1 MAGRSKISLQCWHIY
16 SILVPITL
24 ILHTGAYMLVA
35 SVQSSYMH
43 VYCMHGG
50 PERNDDDPNPFNP
63 VILTMYIVYR
73 NHMYL
78 CSKGK

>member
-1 MAGRSKISLQCWHIY
+1 
-16 SILVPITL
+16 
-24 ILHTGAYMLVA
+24 MLVA
-35 SVQSSYMH
+35 SVQNSYMH

-50 PERNDDDPNPFNP
+50 PERNDDDPNPSNP